1 MGKFIKNAVL
11 TAALICIMTSG
22 YAKEDRFKVEFALEE
37 LAFSINVLNSI
48 DITGEEVQPFMDIKN
63 ALMDV
68 YKDVS
73 GSKKKSGDVSFTLPM
88 AKNFLFFMQRGRFK
102 GVDAEIFNKI
112 STRMIEKIKK
122 ESK

>member
-1 MGKFIKNAVL
+1 MVKFMKSAVL
-11 TAALICIMTSG
+11 AAAVLCLMTAG
-22 YAKEDRFKVEFALEE
+22 YAKDDKVKVEFSIEE

-48 DITGEEVQPFMDIKN
+48 DITGEEVQPFMDLRN
-63 ALMDV
+63 VFMDV
-68 YKDVS
+68 YKDIS
-73 GSKKKSGDVSFTLPM
+73 GEKKKSGTVSLTMPM

-112 STRMIEKIKK
+112 STKMIEEIKK

>member
-1 MGKFIKNAVL
+1 MVRFIKSAVL
-11 TAALICIMTSG
+11 AAAVLCLMTAG
-22 YAKEDRFKVEFALEE
+22 YAKDDTVKVEFAIEE

-48 DITGEEVQPFMDIKN
+48 DITGEEVQPFMDIKKIF
-63 ALMDV
+63 MDE
-68 YKDVS
+68 YKEIS
-73 GSKKKSGDVSFTLPM
+73 GGKKKSGEISLTLPM

-112 STRMIEKIKK
+112 STRMVDAVKK

>member
-1 MGKFIKNAVL
+1 MAKFIKSTVLAAAV
-11 TAALICIMTSG
+11 ICIMTSG
-22 YAKEDRFKVEFALEE
+22 YAKEDKFKVEFAIEE

-63 ALMDV
+63 ALMDE
-68 YKDVS
+68 YKEVS
-73 GSKKKSGDVSFTLPM
+73 GSKKKSGNVSFTLPM

>member
-1 MGKFIKNAVL
+1 MIRFMKGAVL
-11 TAALICIMTSG
+11 AAAVLCLMTAG
-22 YAKEDRFKVEFALEE
+22 FAKDDKVKVEFAIEE

-48 DITGEEVQPFMDIKN
+48 DITGEEVQPFMEIKTV
-63 ALMDV
+63 LMDV

-73 GSKKKSGDVSFTLPM
+73 GGKKKSGSVSLTIPM

-112 STRMIEKIKK
+112 STRLVDEIKK

>member
-1 MGKFIKNAVL
+1 MARFIKSAVL
-11 TAALICIMTSG
+11 TAAVICFITTG
-22 YAKEDRFKVEFALEE
+22 YAKEDKFKVEFALEE

-63 ALMDV
+63 TLMDV